1 MGALPEEVRRVL
13 GPLEQEL
20 QMAVGHHVNVGNQ
33 APGPLEN
40 SKCSQP
46 LSCLSKVKNL
56 QSPCPDRTQAHPHKH
71 KCCLPVG
78 WLKEPWRS
86 SSRLAGKPE
95 S

>member
-13 GPLEQEL
+13 GPVEQEL
-20 QMAVGHHVNVGNQ
+20 QMAVGHHVRNQ
-33 APGPLEN
+33 APGPLEEQQVLPPTELL
-40 SKCSQP
+40 SQ
-46 LSCLSKVKNL
+46 VKSL
-56 QSPCPDRTQAHPHKH
+56 QSPCTDHTQAHSHTSTNA
-71 KCCLPVG
+71 VSQSVS

>member
-33 APGPLEN
+33 APGPLKN

-46 LSCLSKVKNL
+46 LSCLS
-56 QSPCPDRTQAHPHKH
+56 SFF
-71 KCCLPVG
+71 
-78 WLKEPWRS
+78 LK
-86 SSRLAGKPE
+86 
-95 S
+95 